1 MQSPIVNNCLKVKID
16 GYTEPRLVK
25 KHLLQVSVRELH
37 NNLVRATIY
46 GGIKEARYKDDNIII
61 SDSTLLS
68 LLQPHLKN
76 VVKIQGH
83 V

>member
-37 NNLVRATIY
+37 NNLVTVNL
-46 GGIKEARYKDDNIII
+46 ELLNINASQLNMEI
-61 SDSTLLS
+61 
-68 LLQPHLKN
+68 H
-76 VVKIQGH
+76 H
-83 V
+83 VY